1 MAANL
6 LSLDHVHGVVET
18 LQLCSL
24 TLKVLFH
31 VLAHSSSLVSSL
43 STLVLSAE

>member
-31 VLAHSSSLVSSL
+31 VLAHSVKFGVQSVHFGI
-43 STLVLSAE
+43 EC